1 MFLIIV
7 IVNLVVC
14 KIITVFER
22 RNTTRPTEMCYNPP
36 NPFVCYYVLYTS
48 FITSVT
54 NRDVNESGTKKQHH
68 TFFEVV
74 NERPQGDN
82 YAGN

>member
-1 MFLIIV
+1 MYY
-7 IVNLVVC
+7 
-14 KIITVFER
+14 K
-22 RNTTRPTEMCYNPP
+22 PP
-36 NPFVCYYVLYTS
+36 KPFVCYILLYAS

-54 NRDVNESGTKKQHH
+54 NRDVNESGTKKQHRA
-68 TFFEVV
+68 FFEVV

>member
-1 MFLIIV
+1 MLLGLLKCV
-7 IVNLVVC
+7 TSHQSHLSD
-14 KIITVFER
+14 TVL
-22 RNTTRPTEMCYNPP
+22 
-36 NPFVCYYVLYTS
+36 LYAS

-54 NRDVNESGTKKQHH
+54 NRDINESGTKKQHH

>member
-1 MFLIIV
+1 MVYIV
-7 IVNLVVC
+7 T
-14 KIITVFER
+14 TVFER
-22 RNTTRPTEMCYNPP
+22 RNITRPTEMCYKPP
-36 NPFVCYYVLYTS
+36 KPFVCYILLYAS

-54 NRDVNESGTKKQHH
+54 NRDVNESGTKKQHCA
-68 TFFEVV
+68 FFEVV